1 MKGKKFIIALT
12 AVILMSASACAK
24 QQLTAINYLGLR
36 PTTGSFFTEDETPLI
51 EINYHTGDKIA
62 SQLDEVLPLGSPIT
76 VVVFRMRGST
86 LKTDFAQISTEQ
98 VASRLAQKGYAIV
111 ADNSHFSMKAASA
124 DSEPPEKCI
133 LAGSYTV
140 GPELI
145 YMTAAISTID
155 DGEILGSWDWTVPLN
170 GQTKSLLPNN
180 AKGKEITPMVK
191 TSGPLN
197 NQAKNLNSFHQSY
210 SPQTNRILPGFEQ
223 NILE

>member
-1 MKGKKFIIALT
+1 MKGKKFIIVLT

-24 QQLTAINYLGLR
+24 QQQDTINYIGER
-36 PTTGSFFTEDETPLI
+36 PTTGPFFAEDETPLI
-51 EINYHTGDKIA
+51 EINYHAGDKIA

-76 VVVFRMRGST
+76 VTVFRLRGST
-86 LKTDFAQISTEQ
+86 LKTDFAQIATEQ

-111 ADNSHFSMKAASA
+111 ADNSRFSMKAASEGV
-124 DSEPPEKCI
+124 EPPEKCV

-170 GQTKSLLPNN
+170 GQTKSLLPN
-180 AKGKEITPMVK
+180 AEDIDITPMVN
-191 TSGPLN
+191 TSGPLS
-197 NQAKNLNSFHQSY
+197 NQDKDMNSFQPSY
-210 SPQTNRILPGFEQ
+210 SQQPDRILPGFEQ
-223 NILE
+223 NILN

>member
-1 MKGKKFIIALT
+1 MKGKKFIIALI

-24 QQLTAINYLGLR
+24 QQQTAINYIGER
-36 PTTGSFFTEDETPLI
+36 PTTGSFFAEDETPLI
-51 EINYHTGDKIA
+51 EINYHAGDKIA

-76 VVVFRMRGST
+76 VTVFRMRGST

-111 ADNSHFSMKAASA
+111 ADNSRFSMKASSE

-140 GPELI
+140 GPEII
-145 YMTAAISTID
+145 YMTAAISTIG

-170 GQTKSLLPNN
+170 GQTKSLFPI
-180 AKGKEITPMVK
+180 ADDGTITPMVN

-197 NQAKNLNSFHQSY
+197 NQAKNLNDFHQNY
-210 SPQTNRILPGFEQ
+210 SPQTNRIPPGFEQ